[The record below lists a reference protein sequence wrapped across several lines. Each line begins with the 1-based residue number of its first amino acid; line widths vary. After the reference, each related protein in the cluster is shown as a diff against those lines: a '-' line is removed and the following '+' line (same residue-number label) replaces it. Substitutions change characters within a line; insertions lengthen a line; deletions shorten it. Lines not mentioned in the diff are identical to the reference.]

1 MRVNTRLCHHNR
13 SDKIQ
18 WMRLIA
24 PSRSEKGGADASKVC
39 SMNQRACLSVGI
51 DLGTTYSS
59 VAYVDS
65 LFQPRV
71 VADSSGQTVIPS
83 VIYFDEHEVI
93 VGEIA
98 LENARV
104 HADRVV
110 QFVKSHMGDDWKREI
125 NGKVHTPESLSAI
138 ILAHLV
144 REAEPQIGQIP
155 SAVITVPAYFSE
167 KRRRSTQQAGE
178 IAGLKVT
185 GVLNEPMSAALA
197 YGLHREEKEQTV
209 VVYDLGGGT
218 FDVTVVRITAN
229 ELEEL
234 ATFGNR
240 SLGGKD
246 WDQCLIDHV
255 ADDFQRVH
263 GIDPRQSMQVMQN
276 LQLQCE
282 RAKRQL
288 SKLPRTTI
296 STSAF
301 GKAHEIDVTRAEYE
315 ELTAHLLV
323 STKLTVEIALEEAGL
338 RWNQVSR
345 VLLVGGSTHMPM
357 VRRMLQDLSGFPPD
371 TGVNPVIAV
380 ALGAALYANMLETD
394 SAPKA
399 IHLKEAPAN
408 VELPVPVKAAS
419 PARSSAASL
428 PSVRFVTA
436 HGVGL
441 RLRGSDGNL
450 YNQVLIPRNRSVPT
464 SCTREFI
471 TQREKG
477 RSSRLKFVV
486 TQGDAEDVDLVEI
499 LGTLYLTG
507 IPAEEPGGQP
517 VEVTMKFDSQGRL
530 NLDAVYL
537 NTGQSLQQALEIPGG
552 LKEEEVQ
559 VYRKMMEDTGLIR
572 SRSRPRSSGGLE
584 AILLE
589 DEDDLPLLELL

>member
-1 MRVNTRLCHHNR
+1 
-13 SDKIQ
+13 
-18 WMRLIA
+18 
-24 PSRSEKGGADASKVC
+24 
-39 SMNQRACLSVGI
+39 MNQRACRSVGI

-65 LFQPRV
+65 LSQPRV
-71 VADSSGQTVIPS
+71 VADSSGNTVVPS
-83 VIYFDEHEVI
+83 VIYFDDDEVI
-93 VGEIA
+93 VGDIA

-125 NGKVHTPESLSAI
+125 NGEVHTPESLSAI

-144 REAEPQIGQIP
+144 REAEPQIGQIH
-155 SAVITVPAYFSE
+155 SAVITVPAFFSE

-197 YGLHREEKEQTV
+197 YGLHREDKEQTV

-218 FDVTVVRITAN
+218 FDVTVVRITAD

-246 WDQCLIDHV
+246 WDQCLIDFV
-255 ADDFQRVH
+255 AEDFMRQH
-263 GIDPRQSMQVMQN
+263 GIDPRQSSQVMQN

-282 RAKRQL
+282 RSKREL
-288 SKLPRTTI
+288 SKRLRATI
-296 STSAF
+296 ATSAF
-301 GKAHEIDVTRAEYE
+301 GREHAIEVTRAQFE
-315 ELTAHLLV
+315 EMTSHLLV
-323 STKLTVEIALEEAGL
+323 QTKFTVENALEDAGL

-345 VLLVGGSTHMPM
+345 VLLVGGSTQMPM
-357 VRRMLQDLSGFPPD
+357 VRQMLEEMSGFKPD

-380 ALGAALYANMLETD
+380 ALGAALYANMIETD

-399 IHLKEAPAN
+399 VHLKDASAA
-408 VELPVPVKAAS
+408 VELAEPRRPAAPTHS
-419 PARSSAASL
+419 GPISM
-428 PSVRFVTA
+428 PTVRFVTA

-441 RLRGSDGNL
+441 RLRGADGGL

-464 SCTREFI
+464 SSTREFI

-486 TQGDAEDVDLVEI
+486 TQGDAEDPELVEI

-507 IPAEEPGGQP
+507 IPADEPGGQP
-517 VEVTMKFDSQGRL
+517 VEVTMKFDQQGRL
-530 NLDAVYL
+530 QLEAVYL
-537 NTGQSLQQALEIPGG
+537 NTGQKLQQALEIPGG
-552 LKEEEVQ
+552 LKEDQ
-559 VYRKMMEDTGLIR
+559 VKAYRKIMEETGLITP
-572 SRSRPRSSGGLE
+572 RPASSARLD

-589 DEDDLPLLELL
+589 DEDDLPMLELL